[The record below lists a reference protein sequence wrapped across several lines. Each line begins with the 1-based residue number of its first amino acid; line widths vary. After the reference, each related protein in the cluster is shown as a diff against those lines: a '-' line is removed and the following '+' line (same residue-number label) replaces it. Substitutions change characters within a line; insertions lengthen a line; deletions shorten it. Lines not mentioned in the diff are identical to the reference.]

1 MKRFF
6 ILLAL
11 TSGLLFQ
18 SIQIA
23 SADQVQVTITTSM
36 GAIELELD
44 RDKAPE
50 TVANFLHYAKK
61 GSYNGTIFHRVIP
74 NFMIQ
79 GGGFNK
85 DMQKQPTLRSISNEA
100 DNGLRN
106 NIGSI
111 AMARTSDPHSASNQF
126 FINTNNN
133 GFLNHSA
140 KTSRGWGYAVF
151 GKVTGGMDVV
161 RKIEGVATTTRNG
174 MQNVPA
180 KAVIIERVDIIEW
193 EDAPA
198 TY

>member
-11 TSGLLFQ
+11 ATAILFQ
-18 SIQIA
+18 SIQVA
-23 SADQVQVTITTSM
+23 SADQVQVTMTTSM
-36 GAIELELD
+36 GVIELELD
-44 RDKAPE
+44 RDKAPIS
-50 TVANFLHYAKK
+50 VANFLQYAKK

-85 DMQKQPTLRSISNEA
+85 SMQKQTAQAGITNEA
-100 DNGLRN
+100 DNGLPN

-126 FINTNNN
+126 FINTNDNH
-133 GFLNHSA
+133 FLNHSG

-151 GKVTGGMDVV
+151 GKVTKGMDVV
-161 RKIEGVATTTRNG
+161 RKIEAVSTSNKGG
-174 MQNVPA
+174 MQNVPV
-180 KAVIIERVDIIEW
+180 KPVIIEKVNVIEW
-193 EDAPA
+193 QDAEA
-198 TY
+198 SY

>member
-6 ILLAL
+6 ILSALA
-11 TSGLLFQ
+11 TAILFQ

-23 SADQVQVTITTSM
+23 AADQVQVTITTSM
-36 GAIELELD
+36 GVIELELD

-50 TVANFLHYAKK
+50 TVANFLRYAKK
-61 GSYNGTIFHRVIP
+61 DSYNGTIFHRVIP

-85 DMQKQPTLRSISNEA
+85 EMQKQATLRSITNEA

-106 NIGSI
+106 SVGSI

-126 FINTNNN
+126 FINTNDN

-161 RKIEGVATTTRNG
+161 RKIEGVATTNRNG

-180 KAVIIERVDIIEW
+180 KPVLIERVDIIEW
-193 EDAPA
+193 KDAPA